1 LNDRKIIEDSAGF
14 LPWIKSNKVIIATGE
29 SEKIRSV
36 RAKNHGLFGLNLDA
50 DKAGPRSPKDP
61 RPVAL
66 GPPKLNKMLPF
77 GGCNAAGTLIS

>member
-1 LNDRKIIEDSAGF
+1 LNDRKIIQDSAEC
-14 LPWIKSNKVIIATGE
+14 LQWIKSNKVIIATGE

-36 RAKNHGLFGLNLDA
+36 RAEKHGLFGLNPHA

-61 RPVAL
+61 HHVAP

-77 GGCNAAGTLIS
+77 DGCNAAGI